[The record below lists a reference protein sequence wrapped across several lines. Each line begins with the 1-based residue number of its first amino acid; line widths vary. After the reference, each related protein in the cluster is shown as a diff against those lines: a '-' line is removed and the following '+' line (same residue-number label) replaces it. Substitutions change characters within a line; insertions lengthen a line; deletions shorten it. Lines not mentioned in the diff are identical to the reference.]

1 MAITLKRP
9 IYAWENRDVTSGTP
23 GGVEIADFSDGAPL
37 EFIQWLYP
45 ASTSIYILYLHRV
58 QPASSLEKGDQQMH
72 KDPAIRYPGSGDS
85 TNAVQRRS
93 NLHHG
98 NFKLKRSRVDY
109 DESLL
114 RHLNIVCW
122 RGGEGLTRTDGLWRW
137 NKAVEILRLCDG
149 LYMPGFG
156 SASALTQALRPS
168 P

>member
-1 MAITLKRP
+1 MRNEKKLKNCRRQQFSLDKDNDLVFHFKFSKIVRIMAITLKRP
-9 IYAWENRDVTSGTP
+9 IYARENRDVTFGTP

-37 EFIQWLYP
+37 EFIQWLTP

-58 QPASSLEKGDQQMH
+58 KPASSLEKEDQQMH

-93 NLHHG
+93 NVHHG

-114 RHLNIVCW
+114 RHLNIVIIC
-122 RGGEGLTRTDGLWRW
+122 
-137 NKAVEILRLCDG
+137 
-149 LYMPGFG
+149 
-156 SASALTQALRPS
+156 
-168 P
+168 